1 MLLLKKELIK
11 HAVGRSIG
19 FNQLPNVYVDH
30 EVCEGNGLCAEA
42 CPVEVYDL
50 VETKAGIK
58 AQPTR
63 ANDCIL
69 CMACVDVCPTGAIT
83 VQE

>member
-1 MLLLKKELIK
+1 MPS
-11 HAVGRSIG
+11 V
-19 FNQLPNVYVDH
+19 FVDL
-30 EVCEGNGLCAEA
+30 EVCKGHGLCDEA

-50 VETKAGIK
+50 VEIKGETK

-69 CMACVDVCPTGAIT
+69 CMACVNACPLGAIT
-83 VQE
+83 VEE

>member
-1 MLLLKKELIK
+1 
-11 HAVGRSIG
+11 
-19 FNQLPNVYVDH
+19 
-30 EVCEGNGLCAEA
+30 EA

-50 VETKAGIK
+50 VEIKGETK

-69 CMACVDVCPTGAIT
+69 CMACVNACPVGAIT
-83 VQE
+83 VEE

>member
-1 MLLLKKELIK
+1 M
-11 HAVGRSIG
+11 
-19 FNQLPNVYVDH
+19 PNVFVDL
-30 EVCEGNGLCAEA
+30 EVCKGHGLCTEA

-50 VETKAGIK
+50 VEIKGETK

-69 CMACVDVCPTGAIT
+69 CMACVNACPVGAIT
-83 VQE
+83 VEE

>member
-1 MLLLKKELIK
+1 
-11 HAVGRSIG
+11 VGRSNG
-19 FNQLPNVYVDH
+19 FDKLSNVFVDH

-50 VETKAGIK
+50 VETRAGTK

>member
-1 MLLLKKELIK
+1 
-11 HAVGRSIG
+11 VGQLFG
-19 FNQLPNVYVDH
+19 FKQLPNVFVDH
-30 EVCEGNGLCAEA
+30 ELCEGHGLCADV

-50 VETKAGIK
+50 VEIKGETK

-69 CMACVDVCPTGAIT
+69 CMACVNACPVGAIT
-83 VQE
+83 VEE

>member
-1 MLLLKKELIK
+1 M
-11 HAVGRSIG
+11 
-19 FNQLPNVYVDH
+19 PNVFVDL
-30 EVCEGNGLCAEA
+30 EVCEGHGLCTEA

-50 VETKAGIK
+50 VEIKGETK

-69 CMACVDVCPTGAIT
+69 CMACVNACPVGAIT
-83 VQE
+83 VEE

>member
-1 MLLLKKELIK
+1 M
-11 HAVGRSIG
+11 IG
-19 FNQLPNVYVDH
+19 FKPLPSVVVDL
-30 EVCEGNGLCAEA
+30 EVCEGHGLCAEA

-50 VETKAGIK
+50 VEIKGETK

-69 CMACVDVCPTGAIT
+69 CMACVNACPVGAIT
-83 VQE
+83 VEE